1 MMIKFLRG
9 LFYEKMDIN
18 LYLSFR
24 IFLIALCALSI
35 FSCDGKGN
43 TGRHSYKSFDY
54 NLQGTWETNNPGSR
68 YTGILVITY
77 DKITI
82 TGYSE
87 DQTPIPAEGG
97 NDMERPFRVF
107 TKNVPLEG
115 YSEEG
120 KIFIKDKGIIQ
131 EGLPYI
137 YDGNDYYKQI
147 ELLHFK
153 FNGRDETLRKQ

>member
-1 MMIKFLRG
+1 MKNNITNIAVFLLAFCSL
-9 LFYEKMDIN
+9 LF
-18 LYLSFR
+18 
-24 IFLIALCALSI
+24 
-35 FSCDGKGN
+35 FSCDGNGSA
-43 TGRHSYKSFDY
+43 GSHSYKVFDY

-68 YTGILVITY
+68 YTGTLVITY

-87 DQTPIPAEGG
+87 DQTPIPTEGG
-97 NDMERPFRVF
+97 NDMERPFRGF

-137 YDGNDYYKQI
+137 YDGNEYYKQI